1 MPKRQQREEE
11 IDYEPTLRMPK
22 ADVILKVC
30 DKIKAIAD
38 LMQKT
43 RKSMEFSMWCRE
55 TETLL
60 IHAFGPKSRQVHDF
74 KAISYYPPIIS
85 FGPYDDNRDTDY
97 QTFYLSGLQ
106 TARECLLAIVTEVK
120 DFYPDEPEPAPVDVN
135 AKTVERRGGSNAGS
149 NSRKV
154 FVVHGH
160 DEGMKSSVA
169 RFLEKLDLQPI
180 ILHEQPNGGKTII
193 EKFEANADVAFA
205 VVLISPDDE
214 GNEKGKKDKLQNRAR
229 QNVILELGYFIG
241 RLSRAHVCALQS
253 GEIETPTD
261 VLGVLYVPYDL
272 NGGWKIQLVKEIRAA
287 GISLEDAKCTMAL
300 MA

>member
-43 RKSMEFSMWCRE
+43 RKSMEFSMWLRE

-120 DFYPDEPEPAPVDVN
+120 DFYPDDVDVN

>member
-43 RKSMEFSMWCRE
+43 RESMEFSMWCRE

-74 KAISYYPPIIS
+74 KAISYYPSIIA
-85 FGPYDDNRDTDY
+85 FGPYDDNIDTDY
-97 QTFYLSGLQ
+97 QAFYLSGLQ

-120 DFYPDEPEPAPVDVN
+120 DFYPDEPGQTSVSGN
-135 AKTVERRGGSNAGS
+135 AKTTEPSGVRNAGC

-169 RFLEKLDLQPI
+169 RFLEKLDLHPI

-214 GNEKGKKDKLQNRAR
+214 GNEKGKKDKLQSRAR

-241 RLSRAHVCALQS
+241 RLGRAHVCALQS
-253 GEIETPTD
+253 GDIETPTD

-300 MA
+300 MV

>member
-1 MPKRQQREEE
+1 MAKRVQIKDE
-11 IDYEPTLRMPK
+11 IDCEPRLRMPK
-22 ADVILKVC
+22 GDVILRVC
-30 DKIKAIAD
+30 DKVKAID
-38 LMQKT
+38 GLTQKT
-43 RKSMEFSMWCRE
+43 RGSMEFGVWRRE
-55 TETLL
+55 TENLL
-60 IHAFGPKSRQVHDF
+60 IHAFGSESRQVYEFANIRYSPVVYTKEDVTHR
-74 KAISYYPPIIS
+74 A
-85 FGPYDDNRDTDY
+85 
-97 QTFYLSGLQ
+97 YLRGLQ

-120 DFYPDEPEPAPVDVN
+120 DFYPDEPGQTSVSGN
-135 AKTVERRGGSNAGS
+135 AKTTELSGVRNAGC

-169 RFLEKLDLQPI
+169 RFLEKLDLHPI
-180 ILHEQPNGGKTII
+180 ILHEQPNEGKTII

-214 GNEKGKKDKLQNRAR
+214 GNEKGKKDKLQSRAR

-241 RLSRAHVCALQS
+241 RLGRAHVCALQS
-253 GEIETPTD
+253 GDIETPTD

-300 MA
+300 MV

>member
-11 IDYEPTLRMPK
+11 IDYEPKLRMPK
-22 ADVILKVC
+22 VEVCLKIC
-30 DKIKAIAD
+30 EKIKAVAD
-38 LMQKT
+38 LMNKT
-43 RKSMEFSMWCRE
+43 HESMEFGMWRRE
-55 TETLL
+55 TENLL
-60 IHAFGPKSRQVHDF
+60 IHAFGYQSRQVQDF
-74 KAISYYPPIIS
+74 KQVRYFPLIYTVGADTQSSYL
-85 FGPYDDNRDTDY
+85 R
-97 QTFYLSGLQ
+97 GLQ

-120 DFYPDEPEPAPVDVN
+120 DFYPDEPERTSVSGN
-135 AKTVERRGGSNAGS
+135 AKTTEPSGVRNIGC

-169 RFLEKLDLQPI
+169 RFLEKLDLHPI

-241 RLSRAHVCALQS
+241 RLGRAHVCALQS